1 MRLSYGRF
9 PRGQRERTKE
19 EGKIKKAARTA
30 LERSLDWEDSCHCL
44 FAITDR
50 QSNRMKTYL
59 GLLGLGALLFV
70 QAVPLVGQQIPASDL
85 PPPGTDTG
93 LEGKYDPQNG
103 IAQLIRDKSSESAAS
118 KIFEDEHVLVFM
130 PLPEEEVV
138 VPGHVLVVPK
148 RLGARNLLDLKPE
161 EMCALLAAVQK
172 AGIAQK
178 NGLGATGFR
187 VQSNNGLSS
196 SQTVYHSHFHVIPS
210 FGGKAPG
217 TPAPRRKLPEAE
229 YNEIAAKLRAAWP
242 K

>member
-1 MRLSYGRF
+1 VIGCSLLDAN
-9 PRGQRERTKE
+9 Q
-19 EGKIKKAARTA
+19 
-30 LERSLDWEDSCHCL
+30 RSLDHLCDPDTYSIMNVKL
-44 FAITDR
+44 SAALIT
-50 QSNRMKTYL
+50 
-59 GLLGLGALLFV
+59 ALLLMQTDLLF
-70 QAVPLVGQQIPASDL
+70 GQIPASEL
-85 PPPGTDTG
+85 PPAGTDTG

-103 IAQLIRDKSSESAAS
+103 IAQLIRDKSAEAAAS

-138 VPGHVLVVPK
+138 APGHVLVVPK
-148 RLGARNLLDLKPE
+148 RMGARNLLDLKPDE
-161 EMCALLAAVQK
+161 ICALLAAVQK

-196 SQTVYHSHFHVIPS
+196 SQTVYHPHFHVIPS
-210 FGGKAPG
+210 FGGKPPG

-229 YNEIAAKLRAAWP
+229 YKEVAAKLRAAWP

>member
-1 MRLSYGRF
+1 M
-9 PRGQRERTKE
+9 
-19 EGKIKKAARTA
+19 
-30 LERSLDWEDSCHCL
+30 SL
-44 FAITDR
+44 AIRVTDR
-50 QSNRMKTYL
+50 QSNKISRACVEPLLILMIGTYWRIMNL
-59 GLLGLGALLFV
+59 KFRTVRSMSVFFGLSALLFV
-70 QAVPLVGQQIPASDL
+70 QAAPLFGQQIPASEL
-85 PPPGTDTG
+85 PPAGTDTG

-148 RLGARNLLDLKPE
+148 RLGARNLLDLKPD

-217 TPAPRRKLPEAE
+217 TPAPRRKLSDAE
-229 YNEIAAKLRAAWP
+229 YKDDRSEAARGLAEIKR
-242 K
+242 KEEG

>member
-1 MRLSYGRF
+1 MNMKLSAVF
-9 PRGQRERTKE
+9 
-19 EGKIKKAARTA
+19 I
-30 LERSLDWEDSCHCL
+30 
-44 FAITDR
+44 
-50 QSNRMKTYL
+50 
-59 GLLGLGALLFV
+59 GALLV
-70 QAVPLVGQQIPASDL
+70 MQGGPITAQIPASEL
-85 PPPGTDTG
+85 PPAGTDTG

-103 IAQLIRDKSSESAAS
+103 IAQLINDKSAESAAS

-138 VPGHVLVVPK
+138 TPGHVLVVPK
-148 RLGARNLLDLKPE
+148 RTGGSQGANSTAGGAERPASASREAGGSVRETGPRNILDLKPD
-161 EMCALLAAVQK
+161 EMRDIMVAVQK

-217 TPAPRRKLPEAE
+217 TPAPRRKLAPEE
-229 YNEIAAKLRAAWP
+229 YKSIADKLRAAWP
-242 K
+242 RGS

>member
-1 MRLSYGRF
+1 MRPKLYSLRLIGIFFASSAFLFMQAATLSAQ
-9 PRGQRERTKE
+9 P
-19 EGKIKKAARTA
+19 
-30 LERSLDWEDSCHCL
+30 
-44 FAITDR
+44 
-50 QSNRMKTYL
+50 
-59 GLLGLGALLFV
+59 
-70 QAVPLVGQQIPASDL
+70 IPPEHL
-85 PPPGTDTG
+85 PPPGTETG

-103 IAQLIRDKSSESAAS
+103 IAQLIRDKSAESAAS

-130 PLPEEEVV
+130 PLPEEEVA

-148 RLGARNLLDLKPE
+148 RLGARNLLDLKPD
-161 EMCALLAAVQK
+161 EMCAVLAAAQK

-217 TPAPRRKLPEAE
+217 TPAPRRKLAPEE
-229 YNEIAAKLRAAWP
+229 YKEIGDKLRAAWP

>member
-1 MRLSYGRF
+1 MNLKLSSVLFGLSVLLILPADVRL
-9 PRGQRERTKE
+9 
-19 EGKIKKAARTA
+19 AA
-30 LERSLDWEDSCHCL
+30 
-44 FAITDR
+44 
-50 QSNRMKTYL
+50 
-59 GLLGLGALLFV
+59 
-70 QAVPLVGQQIPASDL
+70 QIPASEL
-85 PPPGTDTG
+85 PSPGTDTG

-103 IAQLIRDKSSESAAS
+103 IAQLIRDKSAEWAAS
-118 KIFEDEHVLVFM
+118 KIFEDEHVLIFM

-138 VPGHVLVVPK
+138 APGHVLVVPK
-148 RLGARNLLDLKPE
+148 RMGARNLLDLKPD
-161 EMCALLAAVQK
+161 EMRDLLVAVQK

-196 SQTVYHSHFHVIPS
+196 SQTVYHPHFHVIPS

-229 YNEIAAKLRAAWP
+229 YKEIAAKLRAAWP

>member
-1 MRLSYGRF
+1 MNLKLS
-9 PRGQRERTKE
+9 
-19 EGKIKKAARTA
+19 
-30 LERSLDWEDSCHCL
+30 SVL
-44 FAITDR
+44 F
-50 QSNRMKTYL
+50 
-59 GLLGLGALLFV
+59 GLSVLLFLPADIRLGA
-70 QAVPLVGQQIPASDL
+70 QIPASEL

-118 KIFEDEHVLVFM
+118 KIFEDEHVLVFL

-148 RLGARNLLDLKPE
+148 RLGARNLLDLKPD
-161 EMCALLAAVQK
+161 EMCAILAAVQK

-217 TPAPRRKLPEAE
+217 TPAPRRKLSDAE
-229 YNEIAAKLRAAWP
+229 YKDIAAKLRAAWP